1 MDKSYM
7 ERAVDFYNRNEDFKG
22 SLAVREGV
30 IHYSGIIKA
39 MFSETPTQDVGI
51 LLYAIEAMTGAI
63 EQAVPNAKEVKRLAQ
78 EISPMMAIIMP
89 RNEEEET

>member
-7 ERAVDFYNRNEDFKG
+7 ERACEYYERNEDYKG

-30 IHYSGIIKA
+30 IHYSGIVKA
-39 MFSETPTQDVGI
+39 LFGETPTQDVGI
-51 LLYAIEAMTGAI
+51 LLYAIEAVTGAI

-78 EISPMMAIIMP
+78 EITPMMTIIMP
-89 RNEEEET
+89 RNEEDDT